1 MAESEEQF
9 IPAGARNF
17 RTTHWSVVLAARDD
31 DGFGTRNTALE
42 TLCRTYWYPLYA
54 FVRRKG
60 YGAEDA
66 QDLTQ
71 GFFERFVGKNYL
83 QSVAADR
90 GKFRSFLL
98 ASLNHFLANEWDKS
112 QTQKR
117 GGGHEIISLDAEL
130 AEERYD
136 REPGHD
142 LSPEKIFER
151 RWAQTVLENVLK
163 RLRAEFDVAG
173 QVKRFDTLK
182 GFLLD
187 ERGATPFAEAAQQLG
202 MNEAAVKSAVHRMRK
217 RFREMFREEIEN
229 TVASPTEVD
238 DEIRHLI
245 LALK

>member
-9 IPAGARNF
+9 VPAEARNF
-17 RTTHWSVVLAARDD
+17 RTTHWSVVLAARDE
-31 DGFGTRNTALE
+31 GFGARNTALE

-54 FVRRKG
+54 YVRRKG
-60 YGAEDA
+60 HDAHDA

-71 GFFERFVGKNYL
+71 GFFERFLSKNYL

-117 GGGHEIISLDAEL
+117 GGGHEIISLDAEM

-136 REPGHD
+136 REPGHE

-151 RWAQTVLENVLK
+151 RWANTVLEIVLK

-173 QVKRFDTLK
+173 QVKRFDALK
-182 GFLLD
+182 GFILD
-187 ERGATPFAEAAQQLG
+187 ERGATPFAEVARQLN

-217 RFREMFREEIEN
+217 RFRELFREEIAN
-229 TVASPTEVD
+229 TVASPAEIEE
-238 DEIRHLI
+238 EIRHLI